1 MYTCFFTGH
10 RDAPESLLPSL
21 KAAVEGLLQ
30 RQPNVRF
37 VAGHYGRFDA
47 LAARAV
53 GQAKERYAQAS
64 LYLLLPYHPAER
76 PLPLPTGFDGTFYP
90 EGMESVPKRL
100 AISRANRWMVGHSD
114 YLIAWAWRPGN
125 ARSVLDAGEKRARQ
139 GLLHIIRLPREGGST
154 Q

>member
-1 MYTCFFTGH
+1 MLFH
-10 RDAPESLLPSL
+10 RPSGCAGISAALFESS
-21 KAAVEGLLQ
+21 
-30 RQPNVRF
+30 R
-37 VAGHYGRFDA
+37 GRA
-47 LAARAV
+47 LAAAAQCPVRGRTLRPRRCSCRPGGGA
-53 GQAKERYAQAS
+53 GKERYAQAS

-76 PLPLPTGFDGTFYP
+76 PLPLPTGFDGTLYP

>member
-1 MYTCFFTGH
+1 MGYIIERRRAMYTCFFIGH

-76 PLPLPTGFDGTFYP
+76 PLPLPTGFDGTFWYGP
-90 EGMESVPKRL
+90 TS
-100 AISRANRWMVGHSD
+100 
-114 YLIAWAWRPGN
+114 
-125 ARSVLDAGEKRARQ
+125 
-139 GLLHIIRLPREGGST
+139 
-154 Q
+154 